1 MKIYKEYIDYSEY
14 AGLCN
19 ILVHKIKESEDYKTK
34 QLCFV
39 YGIPTG
45 GLPLAVHLAKHLNLV
60 LITDLNLAKFSDSKV
75 LICDDISD
83 TGQTISDLFSIDN
96 PCGFE
101 FLKGRSLIAT
111 ICVKED
117 SIQQPDFYCFVV
129 DPQIWVVFPWEDY
142 NEEMI
147 KGQHYR
153 LKWTASKDPQ
163 AAEQLLTK
171 RAFAASD
178 PTIC

>member
-1 MKIYKEYIDYSEY
+1 MKKYKEYIDYSEY

-39 YGIPTG
+39 YGIPSG
-45 GLPLAVHLAKHLNLV
+45 GLPLAVHLTKHLNLE
-60 LITDLNLAKFSDSKV
+60 LILDLNSIKYEKGKI

-83 TGQTISDLFSIDN
+83 TGQTISKLFSDN
-96 PCGFE
+96 KYCGFE
-101 FLKGRSLIAT
+101 FLKERSLVAT
-111 ICVKED
+111 LCTKED

-147 KGQHYR
+147 KGV
-153 LKWTASKDPQ
+153 
-163 AAEQLLTK
+163 
-171 RAFAASD
+171 
-178 PTIC
+178 